1 MIGKCFGTLCV
12 ISVIYGIFSGNLR
25 GVNEGIL
32 SGASKSVATVT
43 ALLGVMTF
51 WQGVMAVFEKSGV
64 INMLSRFLAPVLRFV
79 FPRAFK
85 ENRGKDEITAA
96 VSANVLG
103 ISNASTP
110 LALNAMEK
118 LNKNHTS
125 SKASDD
131 MIMLCALGASC
142 FCLIPTT
149 VIAIRTGLGARF
161 TYEIILP
168 VWVTS
173 GVCMLASIF
182 LCKVFSK
189 IFKND

>member
-25 GVNEGIL
+25 GINEGIL
-32 SGASKSVATVT
+32 LGASKSVSTVI

-51 WQGVMAVFEKSGV
+51 WQGVMAVFEKCGFIS
-64 INMLSRFLAPVLRFV
+64 MLSRVLSPVLRFV

-85 ENRGKDEITAA
+85 QKQGNEEITAA

-110 LALNAMEK
+110 LALCAIEK
-118 LNKNHTS
+118 LNENHTS
-125 SKASDD
+125 RVASDD
-131 MIMLCALGASC
+131 MIMLTALGASS

-161 TYEIILP
+161 TYEIILL
-168 VWVTS
+168 VWITS
-173 GVCMLASIF
+173 GVCMLASVL
-182 LCKVFSK
+182 LCKVFGK
-189 IFKND
+189 IFKNA

>member
-1 MIGKCFGTLCV
+1 MIGKCFGTLCI
-12 ISVIYGIFSGNLR
+12 ISVIYGVFSGNLR

-32 SGASKSVATVT
+32 SGASKSVSTVI

-51 WQGVMAVFEKSGV
+51 WQGVMAVLEKSGF
-64 INMLSRFLAPVLRFV
+64 INLLSRILSPILRFV

-85 ENRGKDEITAA
+85 ENCGKEEITAA

-118 LNKNHTS
+118 LNEGYESTS
-125 SKASDD
+125 ASDD
-131 MIMLCALGASC
+131 MIMLTSLGASC

-173 GVCMLASIF
+173 AVCMLASIL
-182 LCKVFSK
+182 LCKIFSR
-189 IFKND
+189 IFKNA

>member
-1 MIGKCFGTLCV
+1 MIGKCFGTLCI
-12 ISVIYGIFSGNLR
+12 ISVIYGVFSGNLR

-32 SGASKSVATVT
+32 SGASKSVSTVI

-51 WQGVMAVFEKSGV
+51 WQGVMAVLEKSGF
-64 INMLSRFLAPVLRFV
+64 INLLSRILSPILRFV

-85 ENRGKDEITAA
+85 ENCGKEEITAA

-118 LNKNHTS
+118 LNEGYESTS
-125 SKASDD
+125 ASDD
-131 MIMLCALGASC
+131 MIMLTAIGASC

-168 VWVTS
+168 VWITS
-173 GVCMLASIF
+173 AVCMLASIL
-182 LCKVFSK
+182 LCKIFSR
-189 IFKND
+189 IFKNA

>member
-1 MIGKCFGTLCV
+1 MIGKCFGTLCI
-12 ISVIYGIFSGNLR
+12 ISVIYGVFSGNLR

-32 SGASKSVATVT
+32 SGASKSVSTVI

-51 WQGVMAVFEKSGV
+51 WQGVMAVLEKSGF
-64 INMLSRFLAPVLRFV
+64 INLLSRILSPILRFV

-85 ENRGKDEITAA
+85 ENCGKEEITAA

-118 LNKNHTS
+118 LNEGYESTS
-125 SKASDD
+125 ASDD
-131 MIMLCALGASC
+131 MIMLTAIGSSC

-173 GVCMLASIF
+173 AVCMLASIL
-182 LCKVFSK
+182 LCKIFSR
-189 IFKND
+189 IFKNA